1 VTRAGLETR
10 HSLASEPPGLY
21 GSPVTRNQK
30 ALGILGLASV
40 IRIGFAV
47 LALVALGVGY
57 DRDLHIGDAI
67 NFFFYFTDLSNLFGA
82 GVLLYGGVAAWR
94 GRPDVPD
101 LVRGA
106 AALYLVITGLVYWTL
121 LASQMTAA
129 TIKWENDIVHGVMPA
144 VLVLDWL
151 LMPPAAR
158 LSLAKATQWLAFPL
172 LYLAVS
178 LVRGPIVHWWPYGF
192 LDPRKPGGYL
202 HVTTWSLIVTAV
214 FVLFMTLIVAA
225 GNQLG
230 GRRSSAAVSA
240 AGSDSSLGSPSA
252 DRTLSSRS
260 A

>member
-1 VTRAGLETR
+1 M
-10 HSLASEPPGLY
+10 
-21 GSPVTRNQK
+21 TRNQK
-30 ALGILGLASV
+30 ALGILGLV
-40 IRIGFAV
+40 PVLRIAFAV

-57 DRDLHIGDAI
+57 DRDLHVGDAV

-82 GVLLYGGVAAWR
+82 GVLLYGGLAALR
-94 GRPDVPD
+94 GRPGVPD

-106 AALYLVITGLVYWTL
+106 ASLYLVITGLVYWTL

-151 LMPPAAR
+151 LMPPTVR
-158 LSLAKATQWLAFPL
+158 LSLAKATRWLVFPV
-172 LYLAVS
+172 LYLGVS

-202 HVTTWSLIVTAV
+202 HVTTWSLIVTAI
-214 FVLFMTLIVAA
+214 FVLFMTLLATA

-230 GRRSSAAVSA
+230 GRRSSSDGSAV
-240 AGSDSSLGSPSA
+240 GSDSSLGSPSA